1 MHGTVGL
8 AVLSSHTLQL
18 WLRKV
23 NHRGVA
29 NWLSRK
35 TVALGNLLNIPPRTR
50 RKREWLGLV
59 GYDED
64 NDVILLGMSGGV
76 YTVQP
81 KSMQTSKLNVTCS
94 PNYCYPFMSF
104 FPPGYLQINDFVM
117 LN

>member
-1 MHGTVGL
+1 M
-8 AVLSSHTLQL
+8 LSYHTLQL
-18 WLRKV
+18 WQRKV

-29 NWLSRK
+29 KWLPCK
-35 TVALGNLLNIPPRTR
+35 TAELDILLNIPRRTR

-64 NDVILLGMSGGV
+64 NDVILLGMSGGI
-76 YTVQP
+76 YMVQP
-81 KSMQTSKLNVTCS
+81 KSMQSRKLNVTRS
-94 PNYCYPFMSF
+94 PNYCYPFTSF

>member
-76 YTVQP
+76 YMVQL
-81 KSMQTSKLNVTCS
+81 KSMQTKKLNVTRS
-94 PNYCYPFMSF
+94 PNYCYPFTSF
-104 FPPGYLQINDFVM
+104 FPPGYL
-117 LN
+117 